1 MKLTVYGKPQCTYCD
16 KAKALLNSKG
26 IEYTYIDLM
35 EDAEALTFIKATGA
49 KSVPQVY
56 NGRVLVGGFE
66 DLSNWLA
73 EVLYHEG

>member
-35 EDAEALTFIKATGA
+35 EDAEAMTFIRSTGA
-49 KSVPQVY
+49 RTVPQVY
-56 NGRVLVGGFE
+56 NGDTLIGGFE
-66 DLSNWLA
+66 DLSKWLTGS
-73 EVLYHEG
+73 LSHEN

>member
-35 EDAEALTFIKATGA
+35 EDAEAMAFIRSTGA
-49 KSVPQVY
+49 RTVPQIY
-56 NGRVLVGGFE
+56 SGDTLIGGFDNLVE
-66 DLSNWLA
+66 WLL
-73 EVLYHEG
+73 EKEL